1 GGPIIPGNNKYTFFL
16 SGERGWFRDGDPTKN
31 GLSFESIGYSS
42 DVIPNNNDEVWRVSG
57 RFNFALSQQFNLQ
70 VGGNYVDRNFRVWDD
85 QRASTTLS
93 DIGMLKNNSE
103 HNRIRL
109 DKNLSFN
116 AKLSQN
122 IGASSFWNFIIGYQN
137 YDRQEGDGIF
147 FDDLEAYGDT
157 LKNAPLAMYGAQADQ
172 ANLTQDDVGI
182 WAQSGAVDDYYRTI
196 NNTKITGDFNFTSQ
210 VGDHL
215 VEAGLGGFYGDLSYY
230 AISPVTLAKNV
241 RESISPAGDT
251 IAAKTE
257 LERYQRDRPTYF
269 GYDIYG
275 NRNTSTE
282 DSIHIPTKNPVL
294 AYAFIQDRFELDDLV
309 LNLGLRLDYFDSKT
323 EIFKDP
329 THPYSGGSDPNDY
342 DPGDFETKD
351 PELHFSPRI
360 GLGFPVTNSTVF
372 HAQYGRFV
380 QEPRLIDLYSF
391 QRRLD
396 LLKQTSDFSL
406 ATGFIESQVTT
417 SYEVGFRQVLG
428 NNAAALNIT
437 AFYKNTEGQTNLTT
451 QVYYR
456 TEGTDGEELD
466 YYTQTNQDFGTIKG
480 FAFSLTVSRLSYFS
494 LSLDYTF
501 SIAEGTGS
509 SSTSSFTA
517 AFRNEDGEIPKVIA
531 PLDYDQRHT
540 GVLLLDFYIPK
551 GELGGL
557 EMLSANFLVTFAT
570 GRPYTP
576 LQEQNLL
583 QGSSNWGNTK
593 GYVNSTYGPGNFRV
607 DFKLE
612 KAFTLGT
619 STIITPYVWIEN
631 LFNGDNTV
639 DVWRSTGSA
648 YTTEYLATEQG
659 QKLSAQNGDD
669 WVDDY
674 QSLERDPRNF
684 GVPLQIKLGLKINF
698 ASL

>member
-1 GGPIIPGNNKYTFFL
+1 
-16 SGERGWFRDGDPTKN
+16 
-31 GLSFESIGYSS
+31 
-42 DVIPNNNDEVWRVSG
+42 
-57 RFNFALSQQFNLQ
+57 
-70 VGGNYVDRNFRVWDD
+70 
-85 QRASTTLS
+85 
-93 DIGMLKNNSE
+93 M
-103 HNRIRL
+103 
-109 DKNLSFN
+109 
-116 AKLSQN
+116 
-122 IGASSFWNFIIGYQN
+122 
-137 YDRQEGDGIF
+137 
-147 FDDLEAYGDT
+147 
-157 LKNAPLAMYGAQADQ
+157 
-172 ANLTQDDVGI
+172 
-182 WAQSGAVDDYYRTI
+182 
-196 NNTKITGDFNFTSQ
+196 
-210 VGDHL
+210 
-215 VEAGLGGFYGDLSYY
+215 
-230 AISPVTLAKNV
+230 
-241 RESISPAGDT
+241 
-251 IAAKTE
+251 
-257 LERYQRDRPTYF
+257 
-269 GYDIYG
+269 
-275 NRNTSTE
+275 
-282 DSIHIPTKNPVL
+282 
-294 AYAFIQDRFELDDLV
+294 
-309 LNLGLRLDYFDSKT
+309 
-323 EIFKDP
+323 
-329 THPYSGGSDPNDY
+329 
-342 DPGDFETKD
+342 
-351 PELHFSPRI
+351 
-360 GLGFPVTNSTVF
+360 
-372 HAQYGRFV
+372 